1 MLKAKYELNYCAE
14 SGLFYFLSYFAVN
27 AFLAHMNINC
37 SCYANKVEPPD
48 FNILYFFSFYMETV
62 MTSFVSEIYMQSHIL
77 TVTHNLHVIRSKYLL
92 PRVLKQQNLI
102 LNMPIFRTF

>member
-1 MLKAKYELNYCAE
+1 M
-14 SGLFYFLSYFAVN
+14 N
-27 AFLAHMNINC
+27 AFLVHMNINQ

-48 FNILYFFSFYMETV
+48 FNILHFFSFYVEMV

-92 PRVLKQQNLI
+92 LQVLKQQNLI
-102 LNMPIFRTF
+102 LNMPIFHTF

>member
-14 SGLFYFLSYFAVN
+14 SGLFFFLSYFAVN
-27 AFLAHMNINC
+27 AFLVHMNINW
-37 SCYANKVEPPD
+37 SCYANKVEIPD
-48 FNILYFFSFYMETV
+48 FNILHFFSFYMETV

-92 PRVLKQQNLI
+92 PWVLKQQNLI
-102 LNMPIFRTF
+102 LNMPIFHTF

>member
-1 MLKAKYELNYCAE
+1 
-14 SGLFYFLSYFAVN
+14 
-27 AFLAHMNINC
+27 
-37 SCYANKVEPPD
+37 
-48 FNILYFFSFYMETV
+48 METV

-102 LNMPIFRTF
+102 LNMPIFHTF